1 MPSPETCA
9 TAANIVNDVLHHGHS
24 LDSTAAKRLKLQPA
38 QNHSEI
44 REIAWGSVRWA
55 YRYRRLLQQK
65 LHKPIRSQDTILENL
80 LLCAFYQYEHLN
92 APDYAITSGAV
103 EAANLLGRGHA
114 KNLVNG
120 VLRAHLRDPAFITAE
135 QEEAQYATPMWLL
148 SCLREA
154 WPDDWKDI
162 VDSYNSRP
170 PLTLRVNTQFTSRS
184 NYMLRLA
191 EAGVDS
197 TASNLSPWAIT
208 LAKPRSVLR
217 VPGFSDGLVSVQ
229 DAAAQLSP
237 CFLGPLQGLRVLDA
251 CAAPG
256 GKTGQLYELATDTT
270 SITAIDLPDRT
281 NLIRENIQRL
291 KGHVDIIDGD
301 VTEPD
306 RWWDGKPYDRIILDA
321 PCSGR
326 GVIRRHPDIR
336 VLRRHT
342 DIPRFSCN
350 QLNMIQQLWPLLR
363 RGGCLLYITCSIF
376 PAENDAVIELLL
388 ENTKDAC
395 SVPSDYSL
403 GESTRFGRQ
412 FLPCS
417 EGDGL
422 YYAIVQKC

>member
-1 MPSPETCA
+1 
-9 TAANIVNDVLHHGHS
+9 L
-24 LDSTAAKRLKLQPA
+24 
-38 QNHSEI
+38 
-44 REIAWGSVRWA
+44 
-55 YRYRRLLQQK
+55 
-65 LHKPIRSQDTILENL
+65 
-80 LLCAFYQYEHLN
+80 
-92 APDYAITSGAV
+92 
-103 EAANLLGRGHA
+103 
-114 KNLVNG
+114 
-120 VLRAHLRDPAFITAE
+120 
-135 QEEAQYATPMWLL
+135 
-148 SCLREA
+148 
-154 WPDDWKDI
+154 
-162 VDSYNSRP
+162 
-170 PLTLRVNTQFTSRS
+170 
-184 NYMLRLA
+184 LRLVK
-191 EAGVDS
+191 AGVDS

-208 LAKPRSVLR
+208 LAKPCSVLK

-270 SITAIDLPDRT
+270 SITAIDLPGRT

-291 KGHVDIIDGD
+291 KGHVDIVCGD

-321 PCSGR
+321 PCSGS

-342 DIPRFSCN
+342 DIPRFSRN

-363 RGGCLLYITCSIF
+363 RGGCLLYITCSIL
-376 PAENDAVIELLL
+376 PAENDAVIGLLL
-388 ENTKDAC
+388 ENTKDAS
-395 SVPSDYSL
+395 SVPTDHSL
-403 GESTRFGRQ
+403 GKSTRFGRQ
-412 FLPCS
+412 FLPCP